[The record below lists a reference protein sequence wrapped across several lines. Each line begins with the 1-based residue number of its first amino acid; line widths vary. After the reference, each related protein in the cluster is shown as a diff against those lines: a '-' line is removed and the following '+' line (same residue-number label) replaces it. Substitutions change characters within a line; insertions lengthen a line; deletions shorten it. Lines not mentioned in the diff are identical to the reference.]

1 MTARTRIR
9 TDTSRPPRRV
19 SRCRALT
26 LLVVGPLLCGLL
38 LAGGITAAWV
48 VFGEPVP
55 AQGAVWFQV
64 TKLGTA
70 RNDGGPQQPFFA
82 LVLGTGARSDDPAQS
97 PDDPGLADAV
107 HVIGVNP
114 ALKSAT
120 ILDIPR
126 DTEGPGGS
134 KINSYIVNNPGPN
147 DLRAEADAVS
157 SLVNVPITWVIRAN
171 FPHFQ
176 QMVDEIGGIDLN
188 IPTAMDDDYSGAHF
202 TAGPAHFDGQRALQF
217 ARDRHSFANGDLT
230 RTSNQGLLI
239 ISALQTLQ
247 AKHPSAGDTVRL
259 IATLG
264 RHTKLDGVGI
274 SDLFHMGSLSL
285 TFDPA
290 KVKNVVLPVVD
301 GPGSDLLKSP
311 DADSLL
317 ADFADDGVLQS
328 H

>member
-1 MTARTRIR
+1 MTASRRIQS
-9 TDTSRPPRRV
+9 TGSSRSPRPAPRR
-19 SRCRALT
+19 RALT
-26 LLVVGPLLCGLL
+26 MLVVAPLLCGLA
-38 LAGGITAAWV
+38 LAGVITTAWIV
-48 VFGEPVP
+48 LGKPVP

-64 TKLGTA
+64 TKLGSA

-82 LVLGTGARSDDPAQS
+82 LVLGTGARSDDPSQS

-126 DTEGPGGS
+126 
-134 KINSYIVNNPGPN
+134 Y
-147 DLRAEADAVS
+147 DLRSEADAVS
-157 SLVNVPITWVIRAN
+157 SIVGVPITWVIRAN
-171 FPHFQ
+171 FPNFQ
-176 QMVDEIGGIDLN
+176 QMVDEIGGIDVN
-188 IPTAMDDDYSGAHF
+188 IPTAMDDDFSGAHF
-202 TAGPAHFDGQRALQF
+202 APGLTHLNGEQALQF
-217 ARDRHSFANGDLT
+217 SRDRHSFSNGDLS

-239 ISALQTLQ
+239 ISALQTIQ

-259 IATLG
+259 LATLG

-274 SDLFHMGSLSL
+274 NDLFHMGSLSL
-285 TFDPA
+285 SFDPA
-290 KVKNVVLPVVD
+290 NVKNVVLPV
-301 GPGSDLLKSP
+301 GAGSGSNLVKSG
-311 DADSLL
+311 DADGLL

>member
-1 MTARTRIR
+1 MKR
-9 TDTSRPPRRV
+9 
-19 SRCRALT
+19 RALT
-26 LLVVGPLLCGLL
+26 LLLVTPVACGLL
-38 LAGGITAAWV
+38 LAGGITAAWMV
-48 VFGEPVP
+48 LGEPVP

-64 TKLGTA
+64 TKVGAARVTGGTT
-70 RNDGGPQQPFFA
+70 QPFFA
-82 LVLGTGARSDDPAQS
+82 LVLGTGARSEEPPQS
-97 PDDPGLADAV
+97 PDDPGLADAI

-120 ILDIPR
+120 LLDIPR
-126 DTEGPGGS
+126 DTEGPGGG
-134 KINSYIVNNPGPN
+134 KLNSYIVNNPGGN

-157 SLVNVPITWVIRAN
+157 SVTGVPITWVIRAN
-171 FPHFQ
+171 FPNFQ
-176 QMVDEIGGIDLN
+176 QMVDEIGGIDVN
-188 IPTAMDDDYSGAHF
+188 IPTAMDDDFSGAHF
-202 TAGPAHFDGQRALQF
+202 APGLTHLNGEQALQF
-217 ARDRHSFANGDLT
+217 SRDRHSFSNGDLS

-239 ISALQTLQ
+239 VSALQTLQ

-259 IATLG
+259 VAALG

-274 SDLFHMGSLSL
+274 SDLFHMGQLAL

-290 KVKNVVLPVVD
+290 NIKNVVLPVGD
-301 GPGSDLLKSP
+301 GGGSNLVKTA

>member
-1 MTARTRIR
+1 VTRR
-9 TDTSRPPRRV
+9 
-19 SRCRALT
+19 RALT
-26 LLVVGPLLCGLL
+26 TLLLAPILCGLL
-38 LAGGITAAWV
+38 AAGTIATAWV
-48 VFGEPVP
+48 LLGSPAP
-55 AQGAVWFQV
+55 AQGAVWFQI

-70 RNDGGPQQPFFA
+70 QDTGAPQQPFFA

-97 PDDPGLADAV
+97 PDDPGLADAI

-114 ALKSAT
+114 ALRSAT
-120 ILDIPR
+120 LIDIPR
-126 DTEGPGGS
+126 DTEGPGGN
-134 KINSYIVNNPGPN
+134 KLNSYIVNDPNGN

-157 SLVNVPITWVIRAN
+157 SVVGVPLNFVIRAN

-176 QMVDEIGGIDLN
+176 QMVDEIGGIDVN
-188 IPTAMDDDYSGAHF
+188 IPAPMDDDFSGAHF
-202 TAGPAHFDGQRALQF
+202 APGPIHLDGEHALQF
-217 ARDRHSFANGDLT
+217 ARDRHSFSNGDLT

-247 AKHPSAGDTVRL
+247 QKHPSAGDTVHL

-264 RHTKLDGVGI
+264 RHVKLDGIGI
-274 SDLFHMGSLSL
+274 SDLFHMGELAL
-285 TFDPA
+285 TFDA
-290 KVKNVVLPVVD
+290 ANIKNVVLPVGD
-301 GPGSDLLKSP
+301 GGGSNLIKSA

>member
-1 MTARTRIR
+1 M
-9 TDTSRPPRRV
+9 PRSSER
-19 SRCRALT
+19 RRALT
-26 LLVVGPLLCGLL
+26 VLLVAPVVCGLL
-38 LAGGITAAWV
+38 LAGGVAAAWLAL
-48 VFGEPVP
+48 GEPVP

-64 TKLGTA
+64 TKVGTA
-70 RNDGGPQQPFFA
+70 RVTGGPQQPFFA

-97 PDDPGLADAV
+97 PDDPGLADAI

-120 ILDIPR
+120 LLDIPR
-126 DTEGPGGS
+126 DTEGPGGN
-134 KINSYIVNNPGPN
+134 KLNSYIVSNPGGN
-147 DLRAEADAVS
+147 DLRTEADAVS
-157 SLVNVPITWVIRAN
+157 AVVGVPITWVIRVN

-176 QMVDEIGGIDLN
+176 QMVDEIGGIDIN
-188 IPTAMDDDYSGAHF
+188 IPTQMDDDFSGAHF
-202 TAGPAHFDGQRALQF
+202 APGPTHLDGGHALQF
-217 ARDRHSFANGDLT
+217 ARDRHSFSDGDLS

-239 ISALQTLQ
+239 VSALQTLQ

-264 RHTKLDGVGI
+264 RHTKLDGMSI
-274 SDLFHMGSLSL
+274 TDLFHMGRLALS
-285 TFDPA
+285 FDPA
-290 KVKNVVLPVVD
+290 NIKNVVLPVGA
-301 GPGSDLLKSP
+301 GPGSNLVKTG

>member
-1 MTARTRIR
+1 VTR
-9 TDTSRPPRRV
+9 RRAIV
-19 SRCRALT
+19 TLALA
-26 LLVVGPLLCGLL
+26 PILCGLL
-38 LAGGITAAWV
+38 AAATVAGAWV
-48 VFGEPVP
+48 LLGSPTP

-70 RNDGGPQQPFFA
+70 QDTGGPQQPFFA
-82 LVLGTGARSDDPAQS
+82 LVLGTGARSDDPALS
-97 PDDPGLADAV
+97 PDDPGLADAI

-114 ALKSAT
+114 ALRSAT
-120 ILDIPR
+120 LLDIPR

-134 KINSYIVNNPGPN
+134 KLNSYIVNDPTGN

-157 SLVNVPITWVIRAN
+157 SVVGVPLSYVIRAN

-176 QMVDEIGGIDLN
+176 QMVDEIGGIDVN
-188 IPTAMDDDYSGAHF
+188 IPTAMDDDFSGAHF
-202 TAGPAHFDGQRALQF
+202 AAGPAHLNGEQALQF
-217 ARDRHSFANGDLT
+217 ARDRHSFDNGDLT
-230 RTSNQGLLI
+230 RSSNQGLLI

-247 AKHPSAGDTVRL
+247 QKHPSAGATVHL

-264 RHTKLDGVGI
+264 RHVKLDGIGI
-274 SDLFHMGSLSL
+274 SDLFHMGRLAL
-285 TFDPA
+285 TFDA
-290 KVKNVVLPVVD
+290 ANIKNVVLPVGD
-301 GPGSDLLKSP
+301 AGGGSSNLVKTA